1 LIYVL
6 LYFFVGALFSFFMVF
21 LYDNLLP
28 QSEKDDL
35 KMAEKDITK
44 AIIGTTIAWPYY
56 LYIFLLT
63 SLSKE
68 KSQ

>member
-1 LIYVL
+1 
-6 LYFFVGALFSFFMVF
+6 MVF